1 MGFNSGFKGLNRI
14 IHVGQTVKL
23 SVHLHLLQTLRIC
36 STPPT
41 VSHNLFATWYFG
53 YIDRFPN
60 FIQLHSLCS
69 VDFMILMFLAQVE
82 CTYCFQ
88 KVAIQSSEKP
98 ELLKTRLSMWQAV
111 VRSRF
116 SDGRINARK
125 MALEQLCQMLTVF
138 VNQLGVTHVPS
149 AESNILPVLEL
160 LLAVAKNSLVSSET
174 FVICVRF
181 EVLCFCR
188 FRSSSV

>member
-1 MGFNSGFKGLNRI
+1 MA
-14 IHVGQTVKL
+14 
-23 SVHLHLLQTLRIC
+23 LH
-36 STPPT
+36 
-41 VSHNLFATWYFG
+41 
-53 YIDRFPN
+53 
-60 FIQLHSLCS
+60 LHSLVTCLQHGS
-69 VDFMILMFLAQVE
+69 LGTLTDFTILIKLHSLWCVDFVIMMFLAQVE

-88 KVAIQSSEKP
+88 KVAVQSSEKP
-98 ELLKTRLSMWQAV
+98 ELLRTRLSMWKAV
-111 VRSRF
+111 IRSRF

-138 VNQLGVTHVPS
+138 VNQLGVTRVTS

-160 LLAVAKNSLVSSET
+160 LLAVAINSLVSSET

-188 FRSSSV
+188 FRFSRV

>member
-1 MGFNSGFKGLNRI
+1 MCLNKI

-23 SVHLHLLQTLRIC
+23 TVHLHLRQTLRMC
-36 STPPT
+36 GTAPALSYNM
-41 VSHNLFATWYFG
+41 SAAWYFG
-53 YIDRFPN
+53 YIDRIPILIKF
-60 FIQLHSLCS
+60 HSLWS
-69 VDFMILMFLAQVE
+69 VDFVILMFLAQVE

-111 VRSRF
+111 IRSRF

-160 LLAVAKNSLVSSET
+160 LLAIARNSLVSSET
-174 FVICVRF
+174 FVICVRS
-181 EVLCFCR
+181 EVLCFCG
-188 FRSSSV
+188 FRSARV

>member
-1 MGFNSGFKGLNRI
+1 M
-14 IHVGQTVKL
+14 
-23 SVHLHLLQTLRIC
+23 TL
-36 STPPT
+36 
-41 VSHNLFATWYFG
+41 
-53 YIDRFPN
+53 
-60 FIQLHSLCS
+60 
-69 VDFMILMFLAQVE
+69 LAQVE

-98 ELLKTRLSMWQAV
+98 KLLKTRLSMWQAII
-111 VRSRF
+111 RSRF

-138 VNQLGVTHVPS
+138 VNQLGVTHVTS

-160 LLAVAKNSLVSSET
+160 LLTVARNSLVSNET

-181 EVLCFCR
+181 EVPCFCG
-188 FRSSSV
+188 FRSSRV

>member
-1 MGFNSGFKGLNRI
+1 
-14 IHVGQTVKL
+14 VDQTVKL
-23 SVHLHLLQTLRIC
+23 TVHIHLLQTLRMC
-36 STPPT
+36 GTAPALF
-41 VSHNLFATWYFG
+41 HNVFPAWYSG
-53 YIDRFPN
+53 YIDRFPIL
-60 FIQLHSLCS
+60 IQLHSLWS
-69 VDFMILMFLAQVE
+69 VDIVIMTFLAPVE

-111 VRSRF
+111 IRSRF

-138 VNQLGVTHVPS
+138 VNQLGMTHVTS

-160 LLAVAKNSLVSSET
+160 LLAIARNSLVRSET

-181 EVLCFCR
+181 EVHCFCG
-188 FRSSSV
+188 FRSTRV